1 MSNSFSFLYDSS
13 SLRFGLLPWQFQNK
27 MFKPMKVVKGYLSW
41 MNMHYDG
48 LVCGF
53 RLLGDSLGG
62 VAFQLKF
69 ISFQQWIS

>member
-27 MFKPMKVVKGYLSW
+27 MFKPMKVVNGYLSW
-41 MNMHYDG
+41 MNMRYDG